1 MNELKDGY
9 LLISVMEMTKKR
21 QHLAEIQLKTIW
33 RCSQCVNTSKYWLG
47 CFCVSD
53 KAGANWTKGNAIFN
67 HLSEC
72 TLCFS
77 SHLLYNVSDRISSI
91 VDLFFQRRLVCFF
104 FRQPIVMLTHI
115 FVGKSI
121 LKQKKWCKKTH
132 YYSSPFF
139 SFVNFPWIERSRHGN
154 FAEEMCSVH

>member
-9 LLISVMEMTKKR
+9 LLISEMEMTKNWH
-21 QHLAEIQLKTIW
+21 HLAEIQLKTIW

-53 KAGANWTKGNAIFN
+53 KAGANLTKGNAIFN

-77 SHLLYNVSDRISSI
+77 SHLLFNVSERISSI

-132 YYSSPFF
+132 YYYSPFF
-139 SFVNFPWIERSRHGN
+139 SFVNFSWIERCRHGN